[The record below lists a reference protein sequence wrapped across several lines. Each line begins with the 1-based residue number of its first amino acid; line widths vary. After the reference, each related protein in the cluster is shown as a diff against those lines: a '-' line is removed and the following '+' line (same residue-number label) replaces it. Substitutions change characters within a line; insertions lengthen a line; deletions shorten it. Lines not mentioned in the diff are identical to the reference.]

1 MTISNQNLIV
11 LSKFAL
17 KAKKHIGLVKV
28 ADLVNNERYAIDVF
42 AQATLSGDAELIVL
56 TKKISQEFELGVNL
70 VNAIE
75 SYIVGLKATNRSQE
89 FLDDC
94 NYFLI
99 KLTHHLY
106 EIEINGASYR
116 QAVEKLLHEVDSTDR
131 TFCIN
136 LAREFYRNWRSAN
149 RSLAEVS
156 KDQSLKLIAQKEEF
170 MKVWEGIDS
179 AFLSDEENEALT
191 LYTDSMILK
200 LLVEKDIIISQ
211 KIAKVILL
219 ELRNDPANTE
229 DSYREAIDRTL
240 VLFERLDLKTFF
252 LIVSREFY
260 HFWQANEPKL
270 NLIKEYS

>member
-1 MTISNQNLIV
+1 MAISNQNLIV

-28 ADLVNNERYAIDVF
+28 ADLVSNERYAIDVF
-42 AQATLSGDAELIVL
+42 AQAALSGNPELIVL

-70 VNAIE
+70 INAIE
-75 SYIVGLKATNRSQE
+75 SYIDGLKAINRSDE

-106 EIEINGASYR
+106 GIKIDGASYR
-116 QAVEKLLHEVDSTDR
+116 QAVEKLLKDVDATDR

-136 LAREFYRNWRSAN
+136 LAREFYRSWRSAN
-149 RSLAEVS
+149 RTIAEVTR
-156 KDQSLKLIAQKEEF
+156 DQSLKLVAQKEEF
-170 MKVWEGIDS
+170 MRVWENIDS

-219 ELRNDPANTE
+219 ELRNNPTNTE
-229 DSYREAIDRTL
+229 DTYREAIYRTL

-260 HFWQANEPKL
+260 QFWLANE
-270 NLIKEYS
+270 